1 MSSAPGR
8 SGSAAKNAAGSA
20 GSAAKNAAH
29 SADTTAKGVADS
41 RAVEIGARVGLA
53 CYGVTHLLI
62 AWLALQ
68 IALGGGGGEQ
78 ANQKGAFQQLTDNTF
93 GKILLWIIV
102 VGFVA
107 VGLWRLGQ
115 AIWGYRYVSDKKKQ
129 LRKRGTSAFKAV
141 VFFTLTVLAVRTAIG
156 SGGGGNGQ
164 QQATAGVL
172 GLPGG
177 QWIVG
182 LVGLG
187 IIVAGGSKI
196 YAGWK
201 KKFEDD
207 MNMPSDQKTRQAV
220 ERTGQ
225 IGYIAKGVSIAVI
238 GVLVVIAAIQFDP
251 AKAAGLD
258 AALRSLAQTPLG
270 PWLLVVVA
278 LGLAA
283 YGVFCWFDAKY
294 HRV

>member
-1 MSSAPGR
+1 MSS
-8 SGSAAKNAAGSA
+8 SAGSA
-20 GSAAKNAAH
+20 GSSAKNAAS
-29 SADTTAKGVADS
+29 SAGSTAKDIANS

-53 CYGVTHLLI
+53 AYGVTHLLI
-62 AWLALQ
+62 AWIALQ
-68 IALGGGGGEQ
+68 VAFGGGGEQ
-78 ANQKGAFQQLTDNTF
+78 ANQKGAFQEIASHSF
-93 GKILLWIIV
+93 GVFLLWVIV
-102 VGFVA
+102 LGFVA
-107 VGLWRLGQ
+107 VALWRLEQ
-115 AIWGYRYVSDKKKQ
+115 AIWGYRYVSDHKKQ
-129 LRKRGTSAFKAV
+129 LRKRAASAFKAV
-141 VFFTLTVLAVRTAIG
+141 VFATLAVWAATTAAG
-156 SGGGGNGQ
+156 SGGGGSGGQ
-164 QQATAGVL
+164 KATAGVL

-187 IIVAGGSKI
+187 IIIAGGNKI

-201 KKFEDD
+201 KKFEED
-207 MNMPSDQKTRQAV
+207 MDMPSDPKARKAA

-225 IGYIAKGVSIAVI
+225 VGFIAKGVSIGVI

-258 AALRSLAQTPLG
+258 AALHSLAQTPLG

>member
-1 MSSAPGR
+1 MSS
-8 SGSAAKNAAGSA
+8 SAGSA
-20 GSAAKNAAH
+20 GSSAKNAAS
-29 SADTTAKGVADS
+29 SAGSTAKDIANS

-53 CYGVTHLLI
+53 AYGVTHLLI
-62 AWLALQ
+62 AWIALQ
-68 IALGGGGGEQ
+68 VAFGGGGEQ
-78 ANQKGAFQQLTDNTF
+78 ANQKGAFQEIASHSF
-93 GKILLWIIV
+93 GVFLLWVIV
-102 VGFVA
+102 LGFVA
-107 VGLWRLGQ
+107 VALWRLEQ
-115 AIWGYRYVSDKKKQ
+115 AIWGYRYVSDHKKQ
-129 LRKRGTSAFKAV
+129 LRKRAASAFKAV
-141 VFFTLTVLAVRTAIG
+141 VFATLAVWAATTAAG
-156 SGGGGNGQ
+156 SGGGGSGGQ
-164 QQATAGVL
+164 KATAGVL

-182 LVGLG
+182 LAGLG
-187 IIVAGGSKI
+187 ILIAGGNKI

-201 KKFEDD
+201 KKFEED
-207 MNMPSDQKTRQAV
+207 MDMPSDQKTRQAV
-220 ERTGQ
+220 ERSGQ
-225 IGYIAKGVSIAVI
+225 VGFIAKGVSIGVI

-258 AALRSLAQTPLG
+258 AALHSLAQTPLG

>member
-1 MSSAPGR
+1 MTS
-8 SGSAAKNAAGSA
+8 
-20 GSAAKNAAH
+20 AAH
-29 SADTTAKGVADS
+29 SAHEVTDNRWVQL
-41 RAVEIGARVGLA
+41 GARVGLA

-68 IALGGGGGEQ
+68 VAFGGGGGQQ
-78 ANQKGAFQQLTDNTF
+78 ANQKGAFQELTGNTF
-93 GKILLWIIV
+93 GVIMLWIIV
-102 VGFVA
+102 LGFIAVA
-107 VGLWRLGQ
+107 LWRLGQ
-115 AIWGYRYVSDKKKQ
+115 AIWGYRYVSDHTKQ
-129 LRKRGTSAFKAV
+129 LRKRATSGFKVV
-141 VFFTLTVLAVRTAIG
+141 VFGTFAVLAARTALG
-156 SGGGGNGQ
+156 GGGGGNGQ
-164 QQATAGVL
+164 QKATAGVL

-182 LVGLG
+182 IVGLG

-196 YAGWK
+196 YSGWK

-207 MNMPSDQKTRQAV
+207 MDMPTDPKARTAV

-225 IGYIAKGVSIAVI
+225 VGYIAKGVSVAVI
-238 GVLVVIAAIQFDP
+238 GILVVVAAIQFDP
-251 AKAAGLD
+251 AKASGLD

-283 YGVFCWFDAKY
+283 YGGFCAFDAKY

>member
-1 MSSAPGR
+1 MTSAASSARQIG
-8 SGSAAKNAAGSA
+8 N
-20 GSAAKNAAH
+20 
-29 SADTTAKGVADS
+29 S
-41 RAVEIGARVGLA
+41 RAVEIGVRVGLG

-62 AWLALQ
+62 AWIALQ
-68 IALGGGGGEQ
+68 IAFGGGGQQ
-78 ANQKGAFQQLTDNTF
+78 ASQKGAFQELTGDTF
-93 GKILLWIIV
+93 GVIMLWVIV
-102 VGFVA
+102 IGFVA
-107 VGLWRLGQ
+107 VALWRLTQ
-115 AIWGYRYVSDKKKQ
+115 SIWGYSYVSDKTKQ
-129 LRKRGTSAFKAV
+129 LRKRGTAAFKVV
-141 VFFTLTVLAVRTAIG
+141 VFGALAVLAARTAIG
-156 SGGGGNGQ
+156 SGGGGSGQ
-164 QQATAGVL
+164 QKATAGVL

-182 LVGLG
+182 IAGLG

-207 MNMPSDQKTRQAV
+207 MNMPSDPEQRTAI

-225 IGYIAKGVSIAVI
+225 IGFIAKGVSVGVI
-238 GVLVVIAAIQFDP
+238 GILVVVAAIQFDP
-251 AKAAGLD
+251 AKASGLD
-258 AALRSLAQTPLG
+258 AALRSLTQTPLG

-283 YGVFCWFDAKY
+283 YGVFCAFDAKY

>member
-1 MSSAPGR
+1 M
-8 SGSAAKNAAGSA
+8 
-20 GSAAKNAAH
+20 
-29 SADTTAKGVADS
+29 
-41 RAVEIGARVGLA
+41 LA
-53 CYGVTHLLI
+53 
-62 AWLALQ
+62 
-68 IALGGGGGEQ
+68 
-78 ANQKGAFQQLTDNTF
+78 
-93 GKILLWIIV
+93 
-102 VGFVA
+102 
-107 VGLWRLGQ
+107 
-115 AIWGYRYVSDKKKQ
+115 
-129 LRKRGTSAFKAV
+129 
-141 VFFTLTVLAVRTAIG
+141 VLAARTAIG

-164 QQATAGVL
+164 QKATAGVL

-207 MNMPSDQKTRQAV
+207 MDMPSDQKTRQVV
-220 ERTGQ
+220 ERSGQ
-225 IGYIAKGVSIAVI
+225 VGFIAKGVSIGVI

-258 AALRSLAQTPLG
+258 AALHSLAQTPLG

-283 YGVFCWFDAKY
+283 YGVFCCFDAKY

>member
-1 MSSAPGR
+1 MSS
-8 SGSAAKNAAGSA
+8 SAGSA
-20 GSAAKNAAH
+20 GSSAKNAAR
-29 SADTTAKGVADS
+29 SADSTAKGVADS

-53 CYGVTHLLI
+53 CYGITHLLI

-68 IALGGGGGEQ
+68 IAFGGGGGQQ

-129 LRKRGTSAFKAV
+129 LRKRATSAFKAV

-258 AALRSLAQTPLG
+258 AALRSLTQTPLG

>member
-1 MSSAPGR
+1 MTSAAGR
-8 SGSAAKNAAGSA
+8 PASAAKNAAS
-20 GSAAKNAAH
+20 
-29 SADTTAKGVADS
+29 SADSTAKGVANS

-53 CYGVTHLLI
+53 CYGITHLLI

-68 IALGGGGGEQ
+68 IAFGGGGGEQ

-93 GKILLWIIV
+93 GKVLLWIIV

-207 MNMPSDQKTRQAV
+207 MDMPSDQKVRQAV
-220 ERTGQ
+220 ERSGQ
-225 IGYIAKGVSIAVI
+225 VGFIAKGVSIGVI

-258 AALRSLAQTPLG
+258 AALRSLTQTPLG

>member
-1 MSSAPGR
+1 MTSTAGGPG
-8 SGSAAKNAAGSA
+8 STAKRAAGSA
-20 GSAAKNAAH
+20 DA
-29 SADTTAKGVADS
+29 TAKGVADS

-68 IALGGGGGEQ
+68 IAFGGGGEQ
-78 ANQKGAFQQLTDNTF
+78 ANQKGAFQELGGNTF
-93 GKILLWIIV
+93 GVIMLWIIV
-102 VGFVA
+102 LGFVA

-115 AIWGYRYVSDKKKQ
+115 AIWGYRYVSDHTKQ
-129 LRKRGTSAFKAV
+129 LRKRATSAFKAV
-141 VFFTLTVLAVRTAIG
+141 VFATLAVLAARTAIG
-156 SGGGGNGQ
+156 AGGGGNGQ
-164 QQATAGVL
+164 EKATAGVL

-182 LVGLG
+182 IAGLC

-201 KKFEDD
+201 KSFEDD
-207 MNMPSDQKTRQAV
+207 MDMPTDPKARKTI

-225 IGYIAKGVSIAVI
+225 IGFIAKGVSIGVI

-283 YGVFCWFDAKY
+283 YGVFCAFDAKY

>member
-1 MSSAPGR
+1 MTST
-8 SGSAAKNAAGSA
+8 AGSA
-20 GSAAKNAAH
+20 GSSAKNAAR
-29 SADTTAKGVADS
+29 SADSTAKGVANS

-68 IALGGGGGEQ
+68 IAFGGGGGEQ
-78 ANQKGAFQQLTDNTF
+78 ANQKGAFQQLTDNAF

-225 IGYIAKGVSIAVI
+225 VGFIANGVSIGVI

-258 AALRSLAQTPLG
+258 AALHSLAQTPLG

>member
-1 MSSAPGR
+1 MSSAASR

-20 GSAAKNAAH
+20 GS
-29 SADTTAKGVADS
+29 TAKDIANS

-62 AWLALQ
+62 AWIALQ
-68 IALGGGGGEQ
+68 VAFGGGGEQ
-78 ANQKGAFQQLTDNTF
+78 ANQKGAFQELADNTF
-93 GKILLWIIV
+93 GVIMLWIIV
-102 VGFVA
+102 LGFVA
-107 VGLWRLGQ
+107 VALWRLEQ
-115 AIWGYRYVSDKKKQ
+115 AIWGYRYVSDKKDQ
-129 LRKRGTSAFKAV
+129 LRKRGTSAFKVV
-141 VFFTLTVLAVRTAIG
+141 VFAALAVLAARTAIG

-164 QQATAGVL
+164 QKATAGVL

-201 KKFEDD
+201 KKFEND
-207 MNMPSDQKTRQAV
+207 MDMPSQPQARQVV
-220 ERTGQ
+220 ERSGQ
-225 IGYIAKGVSIAVI
+225 IGFIAKGVSVGTI
-238 GVLVVIAAIQFDP
+238 GILVVVAAIQFDP
-251 AKAAGLD
+251 NKASGLD
-258 AALRSLAQTPLG
+258 TALRSLTQTPLG
-270 PWLLVVVA
+270 PWLLVLVA

>member
-1 MSSAPGR
+1 MSS
-8 SGSAAKNAAGSA
+8 SAGSA
-20 GSAAKNAAH
+20 GSSAKNAAS
-29 SADTTAKGVADS
+29 SAGSTAKDIANS

-53 CYGVTHLLI
+53 AYGVTHLLI
-62 AWLALQ
+62 AWIALQ
-68 IALGGGGGEQ
+68 VAFGGGGEQ
-78 ANQKGAFQQLTDNTF
+78 ANQKGAFQEIASHSF
-93 GKILLWIIV
+93 GVFLLWVIV
-102 VGFVA
+102 LGFVA
-107 VGLWRLGQ
+107 VALWRLEQ
-115 AIWGYRYVSDKKKQ
+115 AIWGYRYVSDHKKQ
-129 LRKRGTSAFKAV
+129 LRKRAASAFKAV
-141 VFFTLTVLAVRTAIG
+141 VFATLAVWAATTAAG
-156 SGGGGNGQ
+156 SGGGGSGGQ
-164 QQATAGVL
+164 KATAGVL

-182 LVGLG
+182 LAGLG
-187 IIVAGGSKI
+187 ILIAGGNKI

-225 IGYIAKGVSIAVI
+225 VGFIAKGVSIGVI
-238 GVLVVIAAIQFDP
+238 GILVVIAAVQFDP

-258 AALRSLAQTPLG
+258 AALHSLAQTPLG

>member
-1 MSSAPGR
+1 MTST
-8 SGSAAKNAAGSA
+8 AGSA
-20 GSAAKNAAH
+20 GSSAKNAAR
-29 SADTTAKGVADS
+29 SADSTAKGVANS
-41 RAVEIGARVGLA
+41 QAVEIGARVGLA

-68 IALGGGGGEQ
+68 VAFGGGGGEQ

>member
-1 MSSAPGR
+1 MTST
-8 SGSAAKNAAGSA
+8 AGSA
-20 GSAAKNAAH
+20 GSSAKDAAS
-29 SADTTAKGVADS
+29 SADSTAHDIADS

-62 AWLALQ
+62 AWIALQ
-68 IALGGGGGEQ
+68 IAFGGGGQ
-78 ANQKGAFQQLTDNTF
+78 ASQKGAFQELADNTF
-93 GKILLWIIV
+93 GQIMLWIIV
-102 VGFVA
+102 LGFVA

-141 VFFTLTVLAVRTAIG
+141 VFGTLAVLAVRIAVG

-164 QQATAGVL
+164 QKATAGVL

-187 IIVAGGSKI
+187 IIIAGGSKI

-207 MNMPSDQKTRQAV
+207 MNMPSDPKTRQAV

-225 IGYIAKGVSIAVI
+225 VGFIAKGVSIAVI
-238 GVLVVIAAIQFDP
+238 GGLVVIAAIQFDP
-251 AKAAGLD
+251 AKASGLD
-258 AALRSLAQTPLG
+258 AALRSLTQTPLG

-283 YGVFCWFDAKY
+283 YGVFCAFDAKY

>member
-1 MSSAPGR
+1 MTSADSR
-8 SGSAAKNAAGSA
+8 SGSAAKRAAS
-20 GSAAKNAAH
+20 
-29 SADTTAKGVADS
+29 SADSTAKGVANS
-41 RAVEIGARVGLA
+41 QALKTGVRVGLA

-68 IALGGGGGEQ
+68 VAFGGGGGEQ
-78 ANQKGAFQQLTDNTF
+78 ANQKGAFQELADNTF
-93 GKILLWIIV
+93 GKVMLWIIV

-107 VGLWRLGQ
+107 VGLWRLSL
-115 AIWGYRYVSDKKKQ
+115 AIWGYRYVSDKTKQ
-129 LRKRGTSAFKAV
+129 LRKRGAAAFKVAV
-141 VFFTLTVLAVRTAIG
+141 FGTLAVLAARTAIG

-164 QQATAGVL
+164 QKATAGVL

-182 LVGLG
+182 AVGLG
-187 IIVAGGSKI
+187 IIIAGGNKI

-207 MNMPSDQKTRQAV
+207 MDMPSDQKTRQAV

-225 IGYIAKGVSIAVI
+225 IGFIAKGVSIGVI
-238 GVLVVIAAIQFDP
+238 GILVVIAAIQFDP
-251 AKAAGLD
+251 AKASGLD
-258 AALRSLAQTPLG
+258 AALRSLTQTPLG
-270 PWLLVVVA
+270 PWLLVIVA